1 MFISRLLP
9 PAHKAASYCTYKPL
23 LSMRKCRS
31 TMKIQ
36 ITSAGLKYH
45 KCWKCKSVK
54 ITSAAA
60 AAVCCGRE
68 GEGEG
73 GVALGG

>member
-36 ITSAGLKYH
+36 ITSAGLKYY
-45 KCWKCKSVK
+45 KYWKCKSVR

-60 AAVCCGRE
+60 AALCCG